1 MSDEKYQRRKRDVND
16 ELGSG
21 YPHLFP
27 VCGTGG
33 GNLTIAT
40 WQAVCYF
47 VPVSREVE
55 ELKGEA
61 VILRSTWVVVLWMA
75 VLMAGCK
82 DRVPIANV
90 PAGVKGV
97 TFEVVARGN
106 RCEPSV
112 PAVDREGG
120 AILITFQVTSV
131 GKKHVF
137 LISDLD
143 VRMTVPEGMMVSI
156 PVLADRSGI
165 YDYACTG
172 PWIGL
177 FTAKGK
183 LAIK

>member
-1 MSDEKYQRRKRDVND
+1 MIRVYVYSLSLVVMV
-16 ELGSG
+16 LLMGCAS
-21 YPHLFP
+21 LF
-27 VCGTGG
+27 G
-33 GNLTIAT
+33 
-40 WQAVCYF
+40 
-47 VPVSREVE
+47 
-55 ELKGEA
+55 
-61 VILRSTWVVVLWMA
+61 
-75 VLMAGCK
+75 
-82 DRVPIANV
+82 DRTPSANV

-112 PAVDREGG
+112 LAVDRGGG

-131 GKKHVF
+131 GKQHVF

-143 VRMTVPEGMMVSI
+143 VRMTVPEDMMVSI

-165 YDYACTG
+165 YEYACTG
-172 PWIGL
+172 LSWIGL